1 MSQQGIYAGPI
12 NVSPN
17 RDRQPT
23 EKQRKWRVRNRTLW
37 EIKGLAARSGIVN
50 HQCLTQWEKA
60 QLRQAFDIIQDVV
73 NNSTQSSRELGFN
86 AVERCRY
93 CGKPSTHEGGLCDNC
108 YNARQ
113 Y

>member
-1 MSQQGIYAGPI
+1 MSQQGIYGGPV

-23 EKQRKWRVRNRTLW
+23 EKQRKWRARNNILW
-37 EIKGLAARSGIVN
+37 RLKGMSIPYYSGTGILTSVEVEK
-50 HQCLTQWEKA
+50 LTQ
-60 QLRQAFDIIQDVV
+60 AFSLIREVV
-73 NNSTQSSRELGFN
+73 SNSTQSSRELGFN

-108 YNARQ
+108 YNVRQ

>member
-1 MSQQGIYAGPI
+1 MSQHGIYVGPA
-12 NVSPN
+12 NTSPN

-23 EKQRKWRVRNRTLW
+23 EKQKRWRIRNSILW
-37 EIKGLAARSGIVN
+37 RLKGMSIPYYTGTGILTPVEEEK
-50 HQCLTQWEKA
+50 LTQ
-60 QLRQAFDIIQDVV
+60 AFSLIREVV
-73 NNSTQSSRELGFN
+73 SNSTQSSRELGFN

-108 YNARQ
+108 YNVRQ

>member
-1 MSQQGIYAGPI
+1 MSKQGIYVGPT
-12 NVSPN
+12 NNSPN

-23 EKQRKWRVRNRTLW
+23 EKQRKWRARNNILW
-37 EIKGLAARSGIVN
+37 RLKGMSIPYYSGTGILTPVEVEK
-50 HQCLTQWEKA
+50 LTQ
-60 QLRQAFDIIQDVV
+60 AFSLIREVV
-73 NNSTQSSRELGFN
+73 SNSTQSSRELGFN

-108 YNARQ
+108 YNVRH

>member
-1 MSQQGIYAGPI
+1 MSQQGIYTGPV
-12 NVSPN
+12 NTSPN

-23 EKQRKWRVRNRTLW
+23 EKQRKWRARNNILW
-37 EIKGLAARSGIVN
+37 RLKGMSIPYYSGTGILTSVEVEK
-50 HQCLTQWEKA
+50 LTQ
-60 QLRQAFDIIQDVV
+60 AFSLIREVV
-73 NNSTQSSRELGFN
+73 SNSTQSSRELGFN

-108 YNARQ
+108 YNVRQ

>member
-1 MSQQGIYAGPI
+1 MSQQGIYAGP
-12 NVSPN
+12 VSASPN

-23 EKQRKWRVRNRTLW
+23 EKQRKWRARNNILW
-37 EIKGLAARSGIVN
+37 RLKGMSIPYYTGTGILTPVEEEK
-50 HQCLTQWEKA
+50 LTQ
-60 QLRQAFDIIQDVV
+60 AFSLIREVV
-73 NNSTQSSRELGFN
+73 SNSTQSSRELGFN

-108 YNARQ
+108 YNVRQ